1 MPAISIRFAE
11 SAVADLE
18 EIKRWYA
25 GQDVPDVGDR
35 LISEIFERVET
46 LRDHPDIGRV
56 VPEFDQPFLRELIH
70 PPFRIVYRREPKRL
84 RIVRVWR
91 SERLLQLPKGAE
103 DHGQS
108 RFIPKSEMKPA
119 YAHQAG

>member
-1 MPAISIRFAE
+1 MPAIALRFAE

-18 EIKRWYA
+18 AIKCWYIE
-25 GQDVPDVGDR
+25 QDVPGMGDR
-35 LISEIFERVET
+35 LIAEIFERVEA

-56 VPEFDQPFLRELIH
+56 VPEFDQQGLRELIH
-70 PPFRIVYRREPKRL
+70 PPFRIVYRREPKQV

-103 DHGQS
+103 D
-108 RFIPKSEMKPA
+108 
-119 YAHQAG
+119 YT

>member
-1 MPAISIRFAE
+1 MPAITIRFAE

-25 GQDVPDVGDR
+25 EQDVSDVGDR

-56 VPEFDQPFLRELIH
+56 VPEFDQPFLRELVH
-70 PPFRIVYRREPKRL
+70 PPFRIVYRREPKHVQ
-84 RIVRVWR
+84 IVRVWR
-91 SERLLQLPKGAE
+91 SERLLQLPKSAE
-103 DHGQS
+103 E
-108 RFIPKSEMKPA
+108 RE
-119 YAHQAG
+119 